1 MPRLWQW
8 VEDAIGLQRGYLFPW
23 VPVFF
28 AVGIGFY
35 FSRLSDPSWVMIGW
49 CLAIGL
55 ICAAGARAAGTV
67 LRPVLIAAAILAAG
81 FCAAHLRAHQVA
93 TPLIEFRYYGPIEGR
108 IINIDRS
115 FSDKPRLLLDQV
127 VLQDFAPD
135 RVPNRVRVSLH
146 GDQNW
151 ITPEPGM
158 RVMTTGHLSK
168 SPGPAEPEGFDFQ
181 RHAWFQ
187 QIGAVGYSRVP
198 ALVLAP
204 PEGGLILQ
212 RARYAL
218 SSRIQ
223 SRLDGQVGAFAAA
236 IVAGDRSA
244 IEHST
249 LDALRDSNLSHLL
262 AISGLHMGLL
272 TGFVFVSIRLALV
285 LIPVWGLLW
294 PVKKLAAAAALV
306 VGAGYLGLSGGNVAT
321 ERAFVMVAVALLAV
335 IFDRRVLSFRA
346 LALAALVVLALRPET
361 LLGPGFQMSFAAT
374 TALVAVFGAWQR
386 SPVSQKVPPMLR
398 PFLAVVMSSLVAGL
412 ATAPVAMA
420 HFNRF
425 AEYGLIANVIA
436 VPAMGMIVIPAA
448 VFAVLLMPFGLDWI
462 GLSVMEWGL
471 RWILGVAH
479 EVSSWDKAVIYTMS
493 PPDVV
498 LPLGALAVLF
508 IVLWQGRLRWLA
520 LFPMAVTVWIWTN
533 SERPDVL
540 IAADGNLV
548 GVMTDQGR
556 ALSKSKGS
564 GFAARI
570 WLENDGQNSP
580 QALAAERWN
589 DRRLGGIQHLSGKR
603 AAQGFDGCEKGVLVI
618 TNQPIADQNC
628 AVLGPQDL
636 KGTGSVALYRGQEKW
651 RAVTARHQTGSRMW
665 HGRLPPASAPDELIL
680 KLGLD
685 Q

>member
-1 MPRLWQW
+1 MPRLWLW
-8 VEDAIGLQRGYLFPW
+8 VEDAIGGQRGYLFPW

-28 AVGIGFY
+28 AMGIGAY
-35 FSRLSDPSWVMIGW
+35 FARLSDPSWVLIGW
-49 CLAIGL
+49 ALAVGV
-55 ICAAGARAAGTV
+55 ICAAAAHAAGTV
-67 LRPVLIAAAILAAG
+67 IRPVLIGAAILAAG
-81 FCAAHLRAHQVA
+81 FCMAHLRAHLVA

-146 GDQNW
+146 GDQRW

-187 QIGAVGYSRVP
+187 QIGAVGYTRVP

-204 PEGGLILQ
+204 PDDGLILQ
-212 RARYAL
+212 RARFAL

-223 SRLDGQVGAFAAA
+223 FHLDGQIGAFAAA
-236 IVAGDRSA
+236 ITAGDRSA
-244 IEHST
+244 INQST

-272 TGFVFVSIRLALV
+272 TGFIFVSVRLALV
-285 LIPVWGLLW
+285 LVPVWGLLW
-294 PVKKLAAAAALV
+294 PVKKLAASAALI

-321 ERAFVMVAVALLAV
+321 ERAFIMVAVALLAV

-346 LALAALVVLALRPET
+346 LALAALIVLALRPET

-374 TALVAVFGAWQR
+374 TALVAVFGAWQK
-386 SPVSQKVPPMLR
+386 SPLSQKVPPMLR
-398 PFLAVVMSSLVAGL
+398 PILAVVLSSLVAGL

-479 EVSSWDKAVIYTMS
+479 EVSSWEKAVIYTMS

-508 IVLWQGRLRWLA
+508 IVLWQGRLRWLGLLPVA
-520 LFPMAVTVWIWTN
+520 LTVWIWTTAQ
-533 SERPDVL
+533 RPDVL

-556 ALSKSKGS
+556 ALSKTKGS

-570 WLENDGQNSP
+570 WLENDGQDSP
-580 QALAAERWN
+580 QARAADLW
-589 DRRLGGIQHLSGKR
+589 GGRGLKDIQHVSGKR
-603 AAQGFDGCEKGVLVI
+603 AAQGFGGCEKGELVI
-618 TNQPIADQNC
+618 TNQPMADQIC
-628 AVLGPQDL
+628 TVLGPDAL
-636 KGTGSVALYRGQEKW
+636 KGTGAIALYHGKEKW

-665 HGRLPPASAPDELIL
+665 HGRLPPASAPDDLIL
-680 KLGLD
+680 NLGLD